1 MARRLVEQG
10 VPYIEVGLGGWD
22 TQQNIHTTLADN
34 KLPEMDKA
42 MSALVQDLEERG
54 LREDTAIIWMG
65 EFGRSPR
72 ISKIFATPGREHWP
86 HAFTILMA
94 GAGTHGG
101 LVHGATDRY
110 AEYVTDDPVSPEDV
124 TATIFDALGV
134 DPQQSVKSRNKPHQL
149 STGRPLLE
157 LFS

>member
-1 MARRLVEQG
+1 
-10 VPYIEVGLGGWD
+10 
-22 TQQNIHTTLADN
+22 
-34 KLPEMDKA
+34 
-42 MSALVQDLEERG
+42 MSDRG
-54 LREDTAIIWMG
+54 LLEDTLVIWMG

-110 AEYVTDDPVSPEDV
+110 AEYVTDEPVSPEDV
-124 TATIFDALGV
+124 TATIFDALGIA
-134 DPQQSVKSRNKPHQL
+134 PHQSVPSRNDQHQL
-149 STGRPLLE
+149 STGHPITS